1 MLIETVIL
9 DYRKLKI
16 LNGWINFW
24 LIIQIKAKIS
34 VRLIL
39 IANYVNYSWFVKQ
52 MLTAYIVILAKTS
65 YISYLWSLWGY
76 WKINK

>member
-16 LNGWINFW
+16 LNGWINLK

-65 YISYLWSLWGY
+65 YISYLWSLWGF
-76 WKINK
+76 WINK